1 MNNLPTTGELF
12 TTNQVSA
19 NTERCYKRQLHNFA
33 EWMADSRD
41 VHDMESISVSDLLAY
56 RQSIQHL
63 AAFTV
68 AEPPRRLIRLQHQHI
83 PGHIFEDVL
92 AATVRWYREN

>member
-1 MNNLPTTGELF
+1 MNNIPTTGEF
-12 TTNQVSA
+12 FATNQVSA

-41 VHDMESISVSDLLAY
+41 VHDMEAVSTADLLAY

-63 AAFTV
+63 AASSQS
-68 AEPPRRLIRLQHQHI
+68 RY
-83 PGHIFEDVL
+83 L
-92 AATVRWYREN
+92 AAIKSFFAWALEAGIIEKSPAPHPRASIQ